1 MNLNEIDFKKLHLQN
16 KPIQFLMALILAVVI
31 VVLGYFGLFQAQ
43 WEEYQ
48 STIAKE
54 AELKS
59 DYEKKSAQA
68 ANLDNLKKELV
79 DIEASIEVLIKQLP
93 TSEEIPTLIQE
104 LHQAAAKNG
113 LTMNSVTPEA
123 KVIEKPIE
131 RLPFAIS
138 VTGNYSNVAQFVRDV
153 GSMSRIVTL
162 SNINITKSEQ
172 NGEGSKLTFTATAN
186 TYKAMNLTDT
196 ASSASAASKPANNAD
211 E

>member
-48 STIAKE
+48 STVAKE

-138 VTGNYSNVAQFVRDV
+138 VTVITQ
-153 GSMSRIVTL
+153 TL
-162 SNINITKSEQ
+162 LNLSEMLVLCLVLLLYQ
-172 NGEGSKLTFTATAN
+172 ILILQKVNKTEKVVN
-186 TYKAMNLTDT
+186 
-196 ASSASAASKPANNAD
+196 
-211 E
+211 